1 MSRVNVE
8 IYLLMVELNALEDYI
23 KSQILIWIYR
33 KNQRKN
39 QIIENAKIALNW
51 RSLFNA
57 IFVFSN
63 RSDSVGR

>member
-33 KNQRKN
+33 KNQT
-39 QIIENAKIALNW
+39 IENAKIALNW

-63 RSDSVGR
+63 RSDSIGR